1 MIRGMIAG
9 AGALVLVV
17 IVVASYQGSR
27 YLNEP
32 LAIDQPVL
40 YELAPGTSFSALV
53 EDLEQRQWLESPLAM
68 RVHARLDAAA
78 TRLQAGQYLLEP
90 GITAPQ
96 LLQKMVAGDVH
107 LLSLTIVEG
116 WRFSDMKAKLSA
128 EPGLRQDIDWSKP
141 LWPQLGI
148 EEPLAK
154 NPEGLFYPDTYRFP
168 EGQPV
173 SRLLRQSYRRL
184 LDVLEQAWA
193 GKRANLPL
201 QSPYEA
207 LILASII
214 EKETGQASERPQIA
228 GVFVRRL
235 EKGMRLQTDPTIIY
249 GLGEQFDG
257 NLRRRHLKDS
267 SNPYNSYRH
276 HGLPPT
282 PIALVGK
289 AAIEA
294 AVQPLDG
301 DSLYFVARGD
311 GSHHFSATL
320 QEHEAAV
327 RKYQIEKR
335 RSDYRS
341 APK

>member
-1 MIRGMIAG
+1 MGLL
-9 AGALVLVV
+9 ALV
-17 IVVASYQGSR
+17 AMAAFYQGSR

-32 LAIDQPVL
+32 LVIEEPVI

-53 EDLEQRQWLESPLAM
+53 QDLKQRSWLKYPLAM

-78 TRLQAGQYLLEP
+78 TRVQAGQYRLEP
-90 GITAPQ
+90 GLTAPQ
-96 LLQKMVAGDVH
+96 LLEKMVAGDVH

-128 EPGLRQDIDWSKP
+128 EPGLRQDVDWAQP
-141 LWPQLGI
+141 IWPQLGI
-148 EEPLAK
+148 EAPLAQH
-154 NPEGLFYPDTYRFP
+154 PEGLFYPDTYRFP
-168 EGQPV
+168 EGQAV
-173 SRLLRQSYRRL
+173 SRLLLQSYQRL
-184 LDVLEQAWA
+184 LAVLEQAWSSR
-193 GKRANLPL
+193 RADLPL
-201 QSPYEA
+201 QNAYEA
-207 LILASII
+207 LILASIV
-214 EKETGQASERPQIA
+214 EKETGQAAERAQIA

-249 GLGEQFDG
+249 GLGERFDG
-257 NLRRRHLKDS
+257 NLRRSHLKDA

-282 PIALVGK
+282 PIALVGR

-311 GSHHFSATL
+311 GSHYFSSTL
-320 QEHEAAV
+320 AEHEAAV

>member
-1 MIRGMIAG
+1 MVLL
-9 AGALVLVV
+9 ALAVS
-17 IVVASYQGSR
+17 AAFYQGSR

-32 LAIDQPVL
+32 LVIEEAVM

-53 EDLEQRQWLESPLAM
+53 QDLEQRRWLKYPLAM
-68 RVHARLDAAA
+68 RIHARLDAAA
-78 TRLQAGQYLLEP
+78 TRVQAGQYRLEP
-90 GITAPQ
+90 GLTAPQ

-128 EPGLRQDIDWSKP
+128 EPGLKQDVDWSQA

-148 EEPLAK
+148 DTPLAQH
-154 NPEGLFYPDTYRFP
+154 PEGLFYPDTYRFP
-168 EGQPV
+168 EGQAV
-173 SRLLRQSYRRL
+173 SRLLLQSYQRL
-184 LDVLEQAWA
+184 QAVLEQAWA
-193 GKRANLPL
+193 NRRAELPL
-201 QSPYEA
+201 QNAYEA
-207 LILASII
+207 LILASIV
-214 EKETGQASERPQIA
+214 EKETGQASERAQIA

-249 GLGEQFDG
+249 GLGERFDG
-257 NLRRRHLKDS
+257 NLRRSHLKDA

-282 PIALVGK
+282 PISLVGR

-311 GSHHFSATL
+311 GSHYFSSTL
-320 QEHEAAV
+320 AEHEAAV